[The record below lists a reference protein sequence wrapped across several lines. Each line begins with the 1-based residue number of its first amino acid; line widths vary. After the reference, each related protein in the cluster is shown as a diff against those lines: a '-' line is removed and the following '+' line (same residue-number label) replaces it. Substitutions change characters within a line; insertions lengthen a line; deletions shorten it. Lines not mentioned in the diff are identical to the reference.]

1 MTLMTRHSLQGSMLG
16 SGLTNTNI
24 NDIDSVVE
32 HTFSKLSDDPKLSG
46 AADIPE
52 GWDAIHRDLERFKK

>member
-1 MTLMTRHSLQGSMLG
+1 MLG
-16 SGLTNTNI
+16 SGLINTDI

-32 HTFSKLSDDPKLSG
+32 HTFSKFLDDPKLSG

-52 GWDAIHRDLERFKK
+52 GWDAIHRGLERLKK

>member
-1 MTLMTRHSLQGSMLG
+1 MLG

>member
-1 MTLMTRHSLQGSMLG
+1 MTLMTRHSLQGSILG
-16 SGLTNTNI
+16 SGLTNTN
-24 NDIDSVVE
+24 NNEIDSVVE
-32 HTFSKLSDDPKLSG
+32 HTFSKLSDDSKLSG

>member
-1 MTLMTRHSLQGSMLG
+1 MLG

-32 HTFSKLSDDPKLSG
+32 HTFSKLSDDPKLNG